1 MKGEQPEGLIVANDI
16 EPIRTGGEN
25 RSKDLYGLYTAIKN
39 NTNET
44 KDISYFEFEGQGI
57 LVVNQNND
65 QEIYLVVKGAAAIL
79 KLPTGQKVL
88 SSEVLQKMKERIV
101 TGFE

>member
-1 MKGEQPEGLIVANDI
+1 MKGEQPEGMIVANDI

-25 RSKDLYGLYTAIKN
+25 RSKDLYGLYTVIKN

-65 QEIYLVVKGAAAIL
+65 QEIYLSKSCCHI
-79 KLPTGQKVL
+79 KTSYWSKVL

>member
-1 MKGEQPEGLIVANDI
+1 MSDEGLIVANDI

-65 QEIYLVVKGAAAIL
+65 QEIYLSKGARHI
-79 KLPTGQKVL
+79 KTSYWSKVL